1 MNNFG
6 IKQIGIQ
13 KCQTGTPRGGLVNHQ
28 NSGTWGDRGQGNE
41 LQSALENGLSWAADK
56 VMNFGDYVD
65 QGLSYVTGLLPG
77 GQTSEEAVQDTKLSQ
92 SARNAGEPG
101 YMNTYREYQMF
112 PMTGMP
118 PALPALP
125 KNASPELTDMYNGLV
140 KQWRS
145 YSARES
151 QMKKDGIL
159 DKLKSTRTVKRYEE
173 KEKAFNNAV
182 EEFKANQPHLKKMKN
197 DVVLTRK
204 QNVSFKR
211 NKAAATGDGRA
222 TNSGRSRVTEAQ
234 WREVEKDLHHDV
246 ERADRRAE
254 QILLKYVKKET
265 KGAMSKEQLREAKK
279 EMLLEYMKTKPGFYD
294 YLLKKRE

>member
-1 MNNFG
+1 MKNLG
-6 IKQIGIQ
+6 INQVGIQ
-13 KCQTGTPRGGLVNHQ
+13 KYQTGTVKGGLQPQ
-28 NSGTWGDRGQGNE
+28 NYSGSWGDRGQGNE

-159 DKLKSTRTVKRYEE
+159 DKLKSTLTVKRYEE
-173 KEKAFNNAV
+173 KEKAFNDAV
-182 EEFKANQPHLKKMKN
+182 EEFKANQPHLKRMQS
-197 DVVLTRK
+197 DVTLTRK
-204 QNVSFKR
+204 QDASFKR
-211 NKAAATGDGRA
+211 SKAAATGDGRA
-222 TNSGRSRVTEAQ
+222 NNQGRPVMKERQWQYVEEMMRKDPKAASIINRLDIKKAQGMDPKLWRQRRKEAL
-234 WREVEKDLHHDV
+234 EKYA
-246 ERADRRAE
+246 RS
-254 QILLKYVKKET
+254 
-265 KGAMSKEQLREAKK
+265 M
-279 EMLLEYMKTKPGFYD
+279 PGFFD
-294 YLLKKRE
+294 YLLEK